1 MWLLSPQTS
10 PFTLCVSLYLMTG
23 LSRGFTVRDS
33 AGSEWLKFQYEVHKT
48 NYELGSGFSGR
59 YLLSK

>member
-1 MWLLSPQTS
+1 
-10 PFTLCVSLYLMTG
+10 MTG
-23 LSRGFTVRDS
+23 LSRGFTVRDT
-33 AGSEWLKFQYEVHKT
+33 AGAEWLKFQYEVHKT

>member
-1 MWLLSPQTS
+1 MA
-10 PFTLCVSLYLMTG
+10 G
-23 LSRGFTVRDS
+23 LSRGFTVRDT

-48 NYELGSGFSGR
+48 DYERGKGFSGR